1 MDQRKIKESLA
12 SGKTT
17 EINKANN
24 TLTTGKLIMS
34 GRIATIKQALLAVL
48 LTAGMAMTAQVQAH
62 GGLALAED
70 MCVLTVGPYRM
81 HFTGY
86 QPLSQEEEFCEDIPE
101 VGKTVIA
108 LDYIQEELRPLTTE
122 VRIIRDTGSE
132 ENIDEI
138 TVFHLPPKVYPSASI
153 AVEHTFPEKGKFVGL
168 VKVTGGA
175 QDYISR
181 FPFSVGEGRPT
192 PKVAIIAPI
201 VLVIAVVAFFLMR
214 KKKNNP
220 STA

>member
-1 MDQRKIKESLA
+1 MSARLKEL
-12 SGKTT
+12 
-17 EINKANN
+17 
-24 TLTTGKLIMS
+24 
-34 GRIATIKQALLAVL
+34 KQALLAIIL
-48 LTAGMAMTAQVQAH
+48 ATGMMFTAQVQAH

-101 VGKTVIA
+101 TGKTVIA
-108 LDYIQEELRPLTTE
+108 LDYIQEELRPLKTE

-132 ENIDEI
+132 ANLDEI

-168 VKVTGGA
+168 VTVTGGA
-175 QDYISR
+175 QDYVSR

-192 PKVAIIAPI
+192 PKAAIIAPV
-201 VLVIAVVAFFLMR
+201 VLVLAVAAFLFLR
-214 KKKNNP
+214 KRKSADQSP
-220 STA
+220 A

>member
-1 MDQRKIKESLA
+1 MSARLA
-12 SGKTT
+12 
-17 EINKANN
+17 E
-24 TLTTGKLIMS
+24 
-34 GRIATIKQALLAVL
+34 IKQVL
-48 LTAGMAMTAQVQAH
+48 LTVLLATSVMFTSQVQAH
-62 GGLALAED
+62 GGLALADD

-108 LDYIQEELRPLTTE
+108 LDYIQEELRPLKTE

-132 ENIDEI
+132 ADLDAI

-153 AVEHTFPEKGKFVGL
+153 TVEHVFPEKGKFVGL
-168 VKVTGGA
+168 VTVTGGA
-175 QDYISR
+175 QDYVSR

-192 PKVAIIAPI
+192 PKAAIIAP
-201 VLVIAVVAFFLMR
+201 VVMVIAIGAFFLMR
-214 KKKNNP
+214 RRKSNDTTK
-220 STA
+220 A

>member
-1 MDQRKIKESLA
+1 MLVER
-12 SGKTT
+12 SG
-17 EINKANN
+17 
-24 TLTTGKLIMS
+24 
-34 GRIATIKQALLAVL
+34 TIKQLVIAGIMAVSVMF
-48 LTAGMAMTAQVQAH
+48 TTQVQAH

-108 LDYIQEELRPLTTE
+108 LDYIQEELRPLLTE

-132 ENIDEI
+132 ANLDEI
-138 TVFHLPPKVYPSASI
+138 TVFHLPPKVYPTASI
-153 AVEHTFPEKGKFVGL
+153 TIDHTFPEKGKFVGL
-168 VKVTGGA
+168 VTVSGGP
-175 QDYISR
+175 QEYVSR

-192 PKVAIIAPI
+192 PKIAIIAPI
-201 VLVIAVVAFFLMR
+201 VLVVAGVAFFMMR
-214 KKKNNP
+214 KRK
-220 STA
+220 SEQAAA

>member
-1 MDQRKIKESLA
+1 MSARLIEMKQVLFAIILA
-12 SGKTT
+12 
-17 EINKANN
+17 
-24 TLTTGKLIMS
+24 TGMVFTS
-34 GRIATIKQALLAVL
+34 QAH
-48 LTAGMAMTAQVQAH
+48 AH

-101 VGKTVIA
+101 TGKTVIA
-108 LDYIQEELRPLTTE
+108 LDYIQEELRPLKTE

-132 ENIDEI
+132 ANLDEI

-153 AVEHTFPEKGKFVGL
+153 TVDHTFPEKGKFVGL
-168 VKVTGGA
+168 VTVTGGA
-175 QDYISR
+175 QDYVSR

-192 PKVAIIAPI
+192 PKVAIIAPA
-201 VLVIAVVAFFLMR
+201 VLVLAVAAFFYLR
-214 KKKNNP
+214 KRKPANQNP
-220 STA
+220 A

>member
-1 MDQRKIKESLA
+1 
-12 SGKTT
+12 
-17 EINKANN
+17 
-24 TLTTGKLIMS
+24 MS

-48 LTAGMAMTAQVQAH
+48 LTAGIAMTGQVQAH

-132 ENIDEI
+132 ENLDEI

-153 AVEHTFPEKGKFVGL
+153 SVDHTFPEKGKFVGL
-168 VKVTGGA
+168 VTVTGGA

-192 PKVAIIAPI
+192 PKSAIIAPI

-214 KKKNNP
+214 KKKNN
-220 STA
+220 SAAA

>member
-1 MDQRKIKESLA
+1 
-12 SGKTT
+12 
-17 EINKANN
+17 
-24 TLTTGKLIMS
+24 MS
-34 GRIATIKQALLAVL
+34 ARFIAIKQAILTVLLATCVIF
-48 LTAGMAMTAQVQAH
+48 TSQAQAH

-70 MCVLTVGPYRM
+70 MCILTVGPYRM

-108 LDYIQEELRPLTTE
+108 LDYIQEELRPLMTE

-132 ENIDEI
+132 ENLDAI

-153 AVEHTFPEKGKFVGL
+153 TVEHTFPEKGKFVGL
-168 VKVTGGA
+168 VTVTGGA

-192 PKVAIIAPI
+192 PKSAIIAPI
-201 VLVIAVVAFFLMR
+201 VLVLAAGAFFFMR
-214 KKKNNP
+214 SRRKNE
-220 STA
+220 SSSAA

>member
-1 MDQRKIKESLA
+1 MSARLAEIKHVV
-12 SGKTT
+12 
-17 EINKANN
+17 
-24 TLTTGKLIMS
+24 LT
-34 GRIATIKQALLAVL
+34 ALLAASMVF
-48 LTAGMAMTAQVQAH
+48 TTQVQAH
-62 GGLALAED
+62 GGLALADD

-132 ENIDEI
+132 ENLDAI
-138 TVFHLPPKVYPSASI
+138 TVFHIPPKVYPSASI
-153 AVEHTFPEKGKFVGL
+153 AIEHSFPEKGKFVGL
-168 VKVTGGA
+168 VTVTGGA
-175 QDYISR
+175 QDYVSR

-192 PKVAIIAPI
+192 PKAAIIAPV
-201 VLVIAVVAFFLMR
+201 VLVIAAAAFFFMR
-214 KKKNNP
+214 RKNKNTP
-220 STA
+220 SAA

>member
-1 MDQRKIKESLA
+1 
-12 SGKTT
+12 
-17 EINKANN
+17 
-24 TLTTGKLIMS
+24 MS
-34 GRIATIKQALLAVL
+34 ARFIVIKQAILTALLATCVIF
-48 LTAGMAMTAQVQAH
+48 TSQVQAH

-70 MCVLTVGPYRM
+70 MCILTVGPYRM

-132 ENIDEI
+132 ENLDAI

-153 AVEHTFPEKGKFVGL
+153 TVEHTFPEKGKFVGL
-168 VKVTGGA
+168 VTVTGGA
-175 QDYISR
+175 QDYVSR

-192 PKVAIIAPI
+192 PKSAIIAPI
-201 VLVIAVVAFFLMR
+201 VLVLAAGAFFFMR
-214 KKKNNP
+214 SKKRKNE
-220 STA
+220 SSGAS

>member
-1 MDQRKIKESLA
+1 MSARL
-12 SGKTT
+12 T
-17 EINKANN
+17 EI
-24 TLTTGKLIMS
+24 
-34 GRIATIKQALLAVL
+34 KQLLLAVL
-48 LTAGMAMTAQVQAH
+48 LVTSMVFTSQVQAH

-132 ENIDEI
+132 ENLDAI

-153 AVEHTFPEKGKFVGL
+153 TVDHTFPEKGKFVGL
-168 VKVTGGA
+168 VTVTGGA
-175 QDYISR
+175 QDYVSR
-181 FPFSVGEGRPT
+181 FPFSVGDGRPT
-192 PKVAIIAPI
+192 PKAAIIAPI
-201 VLVIAVVAFFLMR
+201 VLVVIAIGIFFWMR
-214 KKKNNP
+214 NRRKNNP
-220 STA
+220 SAV

>member
-1 MDQRKIKESLA
+1 MSAR
-12 SGKTT
+12 
-17 EINKANN
+17 
-24 TLTTGKLIMS
+24 LID
-34 GRIATIKQALLAVL
+34 IKQAIVTIILA
-48 LTAGMAMTAQVQAH
+48 TGMLMTAQVQAH

-86 QPLSQEEEFCEDIPE
+86 QPMSQEEEFCEDIPE
-101 VGKTVIA
+101 TGKTVIA

-132 ENIDEI
+132 ANLDQI

-168 VKVTGGA
+168 VTVTGGA
-175 QDYISR
+175 QDYVSR

-192 PKVAIIAPI
+192 PKVAIIAPV
-201 VLVIAVVAFFLMR
+201 VLVIAVAAFFFLR
-214 KKKNNP
+214 KRKP
-220 STA
+220 ADQGAA

>member
-1 MDQRKIKESLA
+1 MAAR
-12 SGKTT
+12 
-17 EINKANN
+17 
-24 TLTTGKLIMS
+24 LTQ
-34 GRIATIKQALLAVL
+34 IKQVLWAVL
-48 LTAGMAMTAQVQAH
+48 LAASVIFTSQVQAH

-101 VGKTVIA
+101 TGKTVIA

-132 ENIDEI
+132 ENLDAI

-153 AVEHTFPEKGKFVGL
+153 TVDHTFPEKGKFVGL
-168 VKVTGGA
+168 VTVTGGA
-175 QDYISR
+175 QDYVSR

-192 PKVAIIAPI
+192 PKAAIIAPV
-201 VLVIAVVAFFLMR
+201 VLVIAIGAFFFMR
-214 KKKNNP
+214 SRRKP
-220 STA
+220 SAA

>member
-1 MDQRKIKESLA
+1 
-12 SGKTT
+12 
-17 EINKANN
+17 
-24 TLTTGKLIMS
+24 MS
-34 GRIATIKQALLAVL
+34 ARFIVIKQAILTALLATCVIF
-48 LTAGMAMTAQVQAH
+48 TSQVQAH

-70 MCVLTVGPYRM
+70 MCILTVGPYRM

-132 ENIDEI
+132 ENLDAI

-153 AVEHTFPEKGKFVGL
+153 TVEHTFPEKGKFVGL
-168 VKVTGGA
+168 VTVTGGA
-175 QDYISR
+175 QDYVSR

-192 PKVAIIAPI
+192 PKSAIIAPI
-201 VLVIAVVAFFLMR
+201 VLVLAAGAFFFMR
-214 KKKNNP
+214 SKRKNE
-220 STA
+220 SSGAA

>member
-1 MDQRKIKESLA
+1 MSARLAEIKHVV
-12 SGKTT
+12 
-17 EINKANN
+17 
-24 TLTTGKLIMS
+24 LT
-34 GRIATIKQALLAVL
+34 ALLAASMVF
-48 LTAGMAMTAQVQAH
+48 TTQVQAH
-62 GGLALAED
+62 GGLALADD

-132 ENIDEI
+132 ENLDAI
-138 TVFHLPPKVYPSASI
+138 TVFHIPPKVYPSASI
-153 AVEHTFPEKGKFVGL
+153 AIEHSFPEKGKFVGL
-168 VKVTGGA
+168 VTVTGGA
-175 QDYISR
+175 QDYVSR

-192 PKVAIIAPI
+192 PKAAIIAPV
-201 VLVIAVVAFFLMR
+201 VLIIAAAAFFFMR
-214 KKKNNP
+214 RKNK
-220 STA
+220 STSSAA

>member
-1 MDQRKIKESLA
+1 MSAR
-12 SGKTT
+12 
-17 EINKANN
+17 
-24 TLTTGKLIMS
+24 LIEM
-34 GRIATIKQALLAVL
+34 KQALFAIILA
-48 LTAGMAMTAQVQAH
+48 TGMVFTSQAQAH

-101 VGKTVIA
+101 TGKTVIA
-108 LDYIQEELRPLTTE
+108 LDYIQEELRPLKTE

-132 ENIDEI
+132 ANLDEI

-168 VKVTGGA
+168 VTVTGGA
-175 QDYISR
+175 QDYVSR

-192 PKVAIIAPI
+192 PKVVIIAPV
-201 VLVIAVVAFFLMR
+201 VLVLAVAAFLYLR
-214 KKKNNP
+214 KRKPANQNP
-220 STA
+220 A

>member
-1 MDQRKIKESLA
+1 MSARLA
-12 SGKTT
+12 
-17 EINKANN
+17 E
-24 TLTTGKLIMS
+24 
-34 GRIATIKQALLAVL
+34 IKQVL
-48 LTAGMAMTAQVQAH
+48 LTVLLATSVMFTSQVQAH
-62 GGLALAED
+62 GGLALADD

-108 LDYIQEELRPLTTE
+108 LDYIQEELRPLKTE

-132 ENIDEI
+132 ADLDAI

-153 AVEHTFPEKGKFVGL
+153 TVEHVFPEKGKFVGL
-168 VKVTGGA
+168 VTVTGGA
-175 QDYISR
+175 QDYVSR

-192 PKVAIIAPI
+192 PKAAIIAP
-201 VLVIAVVAFFLMR
+201 VVMVIAIGAFFLMR
-214 KKKNNP
+214 RRKSNDATK
-220 STA
+220 T

>member
-1 MDQRKIKESLA
+1 MLSSIINIKHA
-12 SGKTT
+12 
-17 EINKANN
+17 IA
-24 TLTTGKLIMS
+24 
-34 GRIATIKQALLAVL
+34 ATIIAASTLFA
-48 LTAGMAMTAQVQAH
+48 TQVQAH

-70 MCVLTVGPYRM
+70 MCILTVGPYRM

-108 LDYIQEELRPLTTE
+108 LDYIQEELRPMTTE

-132 ENIDEI
+132 DNLDAI

-153 AVEHTFPEKGKFVGL
+153 TVDHVFPEKGKFVGL
-168 VKVTGGA
+168 VKVSGGS
-175 QDYISR
+175 QEYISR

-192 PKVAIIAPI
+192 PKIVIIGPILLVVAG
-201 VLVIAVVAFFLMR
+201 VAFFLMR
-214 KKKNNP
+214 KKK
-220 STA
+220 TQAAA